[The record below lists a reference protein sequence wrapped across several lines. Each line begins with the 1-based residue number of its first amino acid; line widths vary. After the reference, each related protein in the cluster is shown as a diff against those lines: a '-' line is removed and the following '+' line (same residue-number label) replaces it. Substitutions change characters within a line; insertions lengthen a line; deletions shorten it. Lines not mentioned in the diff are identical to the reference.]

1 VGESRPLKIHFST
14 LAQANNRQEGGLTM
28 IEKYMEAMAQNR
40 GIVFFRLLGIALVIA
55 GIITAALRVTLAGFT
70 PVLWVLLGICS
81 FLGVI
86 CHTLYRIVMSLER
99 KVQD

>member
-1 VGESRPLKIHFST
+1 
-14 LAQANNRQEGGLTM
+14 M

-40 GIVFFRLLGIALVIA
+40 VLVFFRILGLALVIV
-55 GIITAALRVTLAGFT
+55 GIITAALSVTLAGFT

-86 CHTLYRIVMSLER
+86 CHTLYRIVMSLEV
-99 KVQD
+99 KAHD

>member
-1 VGESRPLKIHFST
+1 
-14 LAQANNRQEGGLTM
+14 
-28 IEKYMEAMAQNR
+28 MEAMAQNR
-40 GIVFFRLLGIALVIA
+40 VIVFFRILGLSLVIV
-55 GIITAALRVTLAGFT
+55 GIIIAASSVTLAGFT

-99 KVQD
+99 KVHD

>member
-1 VGESRPLKIHFST
+1 
-14 LAQANNRQEGGLTM
+14 
-28 IEKYMEAMAQNR
+28 MEAMAQNR
-40 GIVFFRLLGIALVIA
+40 VIVFFRILGLTLVIA
-55 GIITAALRVTLAGFT
+55 GIISAALSVTLAGFT

-99 KVQD
+99 KARD

>member
-1 VGESRPLKIHFST
+1 
-14 LAQANNRQEGGLTM
+14 M
-28 IEKYMEAMAQNR
+28 IEKFMKAMAQNR
-40 GIVFFRLLGIALVIA
+40 VIVFFRILGITLVTV

-99 KVQD
+99 KAYDKSN

>member
-1 VGESRPLKIHFST
+1 
-14 LAQANNRQEGGLTM
+14 M

-40 GIVFFRLLGIALVIA
+40 AIVFFRILGLALVIV
-55 GIITAALRVTLAGFT
+55 GIITAALSVTLAGFT

-99 KVQD
+99 KAPD